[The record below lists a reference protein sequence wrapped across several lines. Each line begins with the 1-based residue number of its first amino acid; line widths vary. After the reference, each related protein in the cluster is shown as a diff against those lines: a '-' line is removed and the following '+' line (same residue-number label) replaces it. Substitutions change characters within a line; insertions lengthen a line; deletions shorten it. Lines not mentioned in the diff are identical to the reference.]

1 MRAGLAIA
9 VLVGYPLA
17 VHLLISSGYR
27 AAAVAVSLA
36 VGIASLIVALRGA
49 RTHAAAIALTFSMV
63 ALISLL
69 ADNPAALYLP
79 PVAINLVLMT
89 VFARSLARGRVP
101 LIERAIAQAQAE
113 PGELPES
120 QRRLARALTWIWVVF
135 FACAAATAVLLAMF
149 APLSVWS
156 LFTNVVYFVLAG
168 LMLVAQHR
176 YRVWRGGKRHAG
188 SLRLLGSRLL
198 RQG

>member
-1 MRAGLAIA
+1 MRAGLTIA

-27 AAAVAVSLA
+27 AAAVAASLA
-36 VGIASLIVALRGA
+36 VGIASLIVALRDA
-49 RTHAAAIALTFSMV
+49 RTQAAAIALTFSVV

-69 ADNPAALYLP
+69 ADSPAALYLP
-79 PVAINLVLMT
+79 PVAANLALMA
-89 VFARSLARGRVP
+89 VFARSLARDRVP
-101 LIERAIAQAQAE
+101 LIEWAVAQAQAE

-120 QRRLARALTWIWVVF
+120 QRRLARTLTWSWVVF
-135 FACAAATAVLLAMF
+135 FACAAVTAVLLAVF

-156 LFTNVVYFVLAG
+156 LFTNVVYFVFAGIFLAT
-168 LMLVAQHR
+168 QHL

-188 SLRLLGSRLL
+188 SLRLFGARML